1 MKKSRHTESEIFQV
15 LKEAE
20 TGYRSF
26 AKAKRSILSYLS
38 GYYSVVRPHQHNGGL
53 PPNKTEEIYW
63 TSSKSAAKIT

>member
-1 MKKSRHTESEIFQV
+1 MERFFRSLKTEWVPEV
-15 LKEAE
+15 
-20 TGYRSF
+20 GYRSF
-26 AKAKRSILSYLS
+26 AEAKRSILSYVS